1 MRGNLALERGR
12 WREACDE
19 YRTAMS
25 LCESIASSAA
35 SSGSGE
41 KVAVVVGVVDGEE
54 EEEEDDDDDDDL
66 RRLELFDFFA
76 TRARNVIAPLLRYCH
91 YELQVRGVPSPP
103 LVVVAVFHH
112 PGSVPK
118 KRIDLAPDPP
128 HRLTILSVT
137 FTKKTHTH
145 RKRECLPRK

>member
-54 EEEEDDDDDDDL
+54 EEEDEEDDL

-103 LVVVAVFHH
+103 PVVVFPH

>member
-1 MRGNLALERGR
+1 MRGNLALEREA

-35 SSGSGE
+35 ASSSSSGERSGE
-41 KVAVVVGVVDGEE
+41 KVVVVGEE
-54 EEEEDDDDDDDL
+54 DDDDDDDDL

-91 YELQVRGVPSPP
+91 YELQVRARCPVPPP
-103 LVVVAVFHH
+103 PWKLCPWSTSRVSRRAGEVSLFR
-112 PGSVPK
+112 PGGG
-118 KRIDLAPDPP
+118 R
-128 HRLTILSVT
+128 
-137 FTKKTHTH
+137 
-145 RKRECLPRK
+145 

>member
-54 EEEEDDDDDDDL
+54 EDDDDDDDL

-103 LVVVAVFHH
+103 PPSLLLLFSLILVRCQKNESTSH
-112 PGSVPK
+112 P
-118 KRIDLAPDPP
+118 IPP
-128 HRLTILSVT
+128 IV
-137 FTKKTHTH
+137 
-145 RKRECLPRK
+145 